1 MSEGEELFALHCKV
15 KGLSPVR
22 EWSFAKPR
30 RWRFDFSWPKEKLA
44 VEIEGGTWINGR
56 HNRGSS
62 IEAEMEKYNTAA
74 LLGWT
79 VLRFT
84 TAMVKSGAA
93 INLVMEATWFWR
105 PSNAPS

>member
-1 MSEGEELFALHCKV
+1 MSEGEELFALHCKAE
-15 KGLSPVR
+15 GLSPVR

-30 RWRFDFSWPKEKLA
+30 RWRFDFAFPKEKLA
-44 VEIEGGTWINGR
+44 VEIEGGTWIQGR

-62 IEAEMEKYNTAA
+62 IEKDLEKYNTAA

-84 TAMVKSGAA
+84 PAMVKSGAA
-93 INLVMEATWFWR
+93 INLVLEAL
-105 PSNAPS
+105 

>member
-1 MSEGEELFALHCKV
+1 MSEGEELFALHCKA

-30 RWRFDFSWPKEKLA
+30 RWRFDFAFPKEKLA
-44 VEIEGGTWINGR
+44 VEIEGGTWIQGR

-62 IEAEMEKYNTAA
+62 IEKDLVKYNTAA

-84 TAMVKSGAA
+84 PAMVKSGAA
-93 INLVMEATWFWR
+93 INLVLEAL
-105 PSNAPS
+105 

>member
-15 KGLSPVR
+15 KGLNPVR
-22 EWSFAKPR
+22 EWAFAKPR
-30 RWRFDFSWPKEKLA
+30 RWRFDFCFPKEKLA

-62 IEAEMEKYNTAA
+62 TEAEMEKYNTAA

-84 TAMVKSGAA
+84 PAMVKSGAA
-93 INLVMEATWFWR
+93 INLVREAL
-105 PSNAPS
+105 

>member
-15 KGLSPVR
+15 KRLSPIR
-22 EWSFAKPR
+22 EWAFAKPR
-30 RWRFDFSWPKEKLA
+30 RWRFDFCFPKEKLA
-44 VEIEGGTWINGR
+44 VEIDGGTWIQGR

-62 IEAEMEKYNTAA
+62 IKKDYEKHNTAA

-93 INLVMEATWFWR
+93 INLVLEAL
-105 PSNAPS
+105 

>member
-44 VEIEGGTWINGR
+44 VEIEGGTWIQGR

-84 TAMVKSGAA
+84 PAMVKSGAA
-93 INLVMEATWFWR
+93 INLVLEAL
-105 PSNAPS
+105 

>member
-22 EWSFAKPR
+22 EWMFASPR
-30 RWRFDFSWPKEKLA
+30 RWRFDFAWPKSERKIA
-44 VEIEGGTWINGR
+44 VEIEGGTWIQGR

-62 IEAEMEKYNTAA
+62 IEKDLEKYNTAA

-93 INLVMEATWFWR
+93 INLVLEAL
-105 PSNAPS
+105 